1 MCIHGVKNTPFRS
14 GPFKHLEF
22 SPHKLCAV
30 RNKQLDS
37 DILLTMLCTIRQK
50 IPDLLIQLYSWKCR
64 SLIEVFLE
72 YNINRLIIE
81 VELKT

>member
-22 SPHKLCAV
+22 YPHKLCDV

-37 DILLTMLCTIRQK
+37 DILLTILCTIRQK
-50 IPDLLIQLYSWKCR
+50 IPDLLIQL
-64 SLIEVFLE
+64 
-72 YNINRLIIE
+72 
-81 VELKT
+81 